1 VQSAW
6 TEPGA
11 PPATLDRLVPLL
23 HETAAW
29 QGLESVAVSE
39 TARGDL
45 APALA
50 RALGSRAIA
59 VGE

>member
-11 PPATLDRLVPLL
+11 PAATLDRLVPLL

-29 QGLESVAVSE
+29 QGLERVQVADG
-39 TARGDL
+39 ARGDL
-45 APALA
+45 APLLADAL
-50 RALGSRAIA
+50 RAG
-59 VGE
+59 VGCGA